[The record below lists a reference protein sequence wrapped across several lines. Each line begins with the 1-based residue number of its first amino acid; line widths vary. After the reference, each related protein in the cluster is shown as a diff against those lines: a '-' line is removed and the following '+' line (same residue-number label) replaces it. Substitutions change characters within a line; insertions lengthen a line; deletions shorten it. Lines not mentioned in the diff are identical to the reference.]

1 MPSAGSFAIECLFSP
16 SLTDTDRKELL
27 FLCFLVDNRSSWVST
42 CCKLK
47 KKKKTLKTKNK
58 KPPLK
63 KTFGSDLQLSMFSDF
78 ILCGLDWFMNQS
90 SSPRSRKRN
99 LSAPLWAGLW
109 CTSLKEKLPSSSN
122 QHNPHCCLER
132 PLVHKHNSCLPQ
144 HSMENKPFSHLSA
157 PLHWYGLW
165 H

>member
-47 KKKKTLKTKNK
+47 KKNNPKNK
-58 KPPLK
+58 KQKNHLWRK
-63 KTFGSDLQLSMFSDF
+63 HLVLICNCQCFLTSSCVDWIDLW
-78 ILCGLDWFMNQS
+78 IR
-90 SSPRSRKRN
+90 SPRSRKRN

-122 QHNPHCCLER
+122 QHNPHCCLEH